1 MAKQLKIEIA
11 RENPDAGNWLYADL
25 ELPANEHEIRDAF
38 QRARITSF
46 GVFHEYNVYECE
58 AIPIL
63 AFRRLDSPT
72 IDELNFLA
80 KRLDGLNEEERLVLR
95 AVSPRILKVGEDEIV
110 SMKDLINMTYGLD
123 EVSIIS
129 NVSTPQQLG
138 QFVVENDMHR
148 DVEAVP
154 EESLYLLD
162 TKKVGELQQKNDGGV
177 FVDGHYIVAGEYE
190 LREIYDG
197 QNLPTEEATPWYA
210 FRLDVTR
217 PPAGDDLA
225 EVEAMAETL
234 TLPVAREDADAL
246 AQRLGLERI
255 EDCVY
260 LGFDSS
266 IPQIDAD
273 KFGDMHDFDQLNNL
287 SEMMLEMSPSDQVKF
302 KAVLSS
308 EEPQNIEQ
316 VLDIARGL
324 DQYEFAPMVEDE
336 AHFFKSYL
344 LRHLDTQVDPK
355 WLDTLLLRNEGT
367 ELLERVGG
375 TLTDYGVV
383 SSRGGSLYEPVP
395 RYEQTDVMDVRKEPV
410 VTDTDEPAETEDI
423 ILDEGQKQTIGGG

>member
-1 MAKQLKIEIA
+1 MAKQLKLEIA
-11 RENPDAGNWLYADL
+11 RENPEAGNWLYADL
-25 ELPANEHEIRDAF
+25 QLPADEHEIRDAY
-38 QRARITSF
+38 QRARITSSDI
-46 GVFHEYNVYECE
+46 FHQYQVYECE
-58 AIPIL
+58 AIPML
-63 AFRRLDSPT
+63 PFRRLDAPT

-95 AVSPRILKVGEDEIV
+95 AISPKIMKVGEDELV

-129 NVSTPQQLG
+129 NVRTPQQLG
-138 QFVVENDMHR
+138 QFVIENDLHR

-162 TKKVGELQQKNDGGV
+162 TKKIGELQQRNDGGV

-197 QNLPTEEATPWYA
+197 QHLPTEEATPWYA
-210 FRLDVTR
+210 FKLDVTR

-225 EVEAMAETL
+225 EVEAIAETL
-234 TLPVAREDADAL
+234 SLPVAREDADAL
-246 AQRLGLERI
+246 ARRLGLERI

-260 LGFDSS
+260 LGFESS

-273 KFGDMHDFDQLNNL
+273 KFGDMHDFDKLNNL

-302 KAVLSS
+302 KAVLSA
-308 EEPQNIEQ
+308 EEPENIGQ

-344 LRHLDTQVDPK
+344 IRHLDTKVDPK
-355 WLDTLLLRNEGT
+355 WLDTLLARNEGT
-367 ELLERVGG
+367 ELLERLGG

-383 SSRGGSLYEPVP
+383 SSRGGHLYEPVS
-395 RYEQTDVMDVRKEPV
+395 RYEQTDDMNVHKEPT
-410 VTDTDEPAETEDI
+410 VTEEYETTEETI
-423 ILDEGQKQTIGGG
+423 QNEHKQTIGGN

>member
-1 MAKQLKIEIA
+1 MAKQLKLEIA
-11 RENPDAGNWLYADL
+11 RENPEAGNWLYADL
-25 ELPANEHEIRDAF
+25 QLPADEHEIRDAY
-38 QRARITSF
+38 QRARITSSDI
-46 GVFHEYNVYECE
+46 FHQYQVYECE
-58 AIPIL
+58 AIPML
-63 AFRRLDSPT
+63 PFRRLDAPT

-95 AVSPRILKVGEDEIV
+95 AISPKIMKVGEDELV

-129 NVSTPQQLG
+129 NVRTPQQLG
-138 QFVVENDMHR
+138 QFVIENDLHR

-162 TKKVGELQQKNDGGV
+162 TKKIGELQQRNDGGV
-177 FVDGHYIVAGEYE
+177 FVDGHYIVASEYE

-197 QNLPTEEATPWYA
+197 QHLPTEEATPWYA

-225 EVEAMAETL
+225 EVEAIAETL
-234 TLPVAREDADAL
+234 SLPVAREDADAL
-246 AQRLGLERI
+246 ARRLGLERI

-260 LGFDSS
+260 LGFESS

-273 KFGDMHDFDQLNNL
+273 KFGDMHDFDKLNNL

-302 KAVLSS
+302 KAVLSA
-308 EEPQNIEQ
+308 EEPENIGQ

-344 LRHLDTQVDPK
+344 IRHLDTKVDPK
-355 WLDTLLLRNEGT
+355 WLDTLLARNEGT
-367 ELLERVGG
+367 ELLERLGG

-383 SSRGGSLYEPVP
+383 SSRGGHLYEPVS
-395 RYEQTDVMDVRKEPV
+395 RYEQTDDMNVHKEPT
-410 VTDTDEPAETEDI
+410 VTEEYETTEETI
-423 ILDEGQKQTIGGG
+423 QNEHKQTIGGN

>member
-1 MAKQLKIEIA
+1 MAKQLKLEIA
-11 RENPDAGNWLYADL
+11 RENPEAGNWLYADL
-25 ELPANEHEIRDAF
+25 QLPADEHEIRDAY
-38 QRARITSF
+38 QRARITSSDI
-46 GVFHEYNVYECE
+46 FHQYQVYECE
-58 AIPIL
+58 AIPML
-63 AFRRLDSPT
+63 PFRRLDAPT

-95 AVSPRILKVGEDEIV
+95 AISPKIMKVGEDELV

-129 NVSTPQQLG
+129 NVRTPQQLG
-138 QFVVENDMHR
+138 QFVIENDLHR

-162 TKKVGELQQKNDGGV
+162 TKKIGELQQRNDGGV
-177 FVDGHYIVAGEYE
+177 FVDGHYIVASEYE

-197 QNLPTEEATPWYA
+197 QHLPTEEATPWYA

-225 EVEAMAETL
+225 EVEAIAETL
-234 TLPVAREDADAL
+234 SLPVAREDADAL
-246 AQRLGLERI
+246 ARRLGLERI

-260 LGFDSS
+260 LGFESS

-273 KFGDMHDFDQLNNL
+273 KFGDMHDFDKLNNL

-302 KAVLSS
+302 KAVLSA
-308 EEPQNIEQ
+308 EEPENIGQ

-344 LRHLDTQVDPK
+344 IRHLDTKVDPK
-355 WLDTLLLRNEGT
+355 WLDTLLARNEGT
-367 ELLERVGG
+367 ELLERLGG

-383 SSRGGSLYEPVP
+383 SSRGGHLYEPVS
-395 RYEQTDVMDVRKEPV
+395 RYEQTDDMNVHKEPT
-410 VTDTDEPAETEDI
+410 VTEEYETTEETI
-423 ILDEGQKQTIGGG
+423 QNEHKQTIGGH

>member
-1 MAKQLKIEIA
+1 MAKQLKLEIA
-11 RENPDAGNWLYADL
+11 RENPEAGNWLYADL
-25 ELPANEHEIRDAF
+25 QLPADEHEIRDAY
-38 QRARITSF
+38 QRARITSSDI
-46 GVFHEYNVYECE
+46 FHQYQVYECE
-58 AIPIL
+58 AIPML
-63 AFRRLDSPT
+63 PFRRLDAPT

-95 AVSPRILKVGEDEIV
+95 AISPKIMKVGEDELV

-129 NVSTPQQLG
+129 NVRTPQQLG
-138 QFVVENDMHR
+138 QFVIENDLHR

-162 TKKVGELQQKNDGGV
+162 TKKIGELQQRNDGGV

-197 QNLPTEEATPWYA
+197 QHLPTEEATPWYA

-225 EVEAMAETL
+225 EVEAIAETL
-234 TLPVAREDADAL
+234 SLPVAREDADAL
-246 AQRLGLERI
+246 ARRLGLERI

-260 LGFDSS
+260 LGFESS

-273 KFGDMHDFDQLNNL
+273 KFGDMHDFDKLNNL

-302 KAVLSS
+302 KAVLSA
-308 EEPQNIEQ
+308 EEPENIGQ

-344 LRHLDTQVDPK
+344 IRHLDTKVDPK
-355 WLDTLLLRNEGT
+355 WLDTLLARNEGT
-367 ELLERVGG
+367 ELLERLGG

-383 SSRGGSLYEPVP
+383 SSRGGHLYEPVS
-395 RYEQTDVMDVRKEPV
+395 RYEQTDDMNVHKEPT
-410 VTDTDEPAETEDI
+410 VTEEYETTEETI
-423 ILDEGQKQTIGGG
+423 QNEHKQTIGGN

>member
-1 MAKQLKIEIA
+1 MAKQLKLEIA
-11 RENPDAGNWLYADL
+11 RENPEAGNWLYADL
-25 ELPANEHEIRDAF
+25 QLPADEHEIRDAY
-38 QRARITSF
+38 QRARITSSDI
-46 GVFHEYNVYECE
+46 FHQYQVYECE
-58 AIPIL
+58 AIPML
-63 AFRRLDSPT
+63 PFRRLDAPT

-95 AVSPRILKVGEDEIV
+95 AISPKIMKVGEDELV

-129 NVSTPQQLG
+129 NVRTPQQLG
-138 QFVVENDMHR
+138 QFVIENDLHR

-162 TKKVGELQQKNDGGV
+162 TKKIGELQQRNDGGV

-197 QNLPTEEATPWYA
+197 QHLPTEEATPWYA

-234 TLPVAREDADAL
+234 SLPVAREDADAL
-246 AQRLGLERI
+246 ARRLGLERI

-260 LGFDSS
+260 LGFESS

-273 KFGDMHDFDQLNNL
+273 KFGDMHDFDKLNNL
-287 SEMMLEMSPSDQVKF
+287 SEMMLEMSPSDQVQF
-302 KAVLSS
+302 KAVLSA
-308 EEPQNIEQ
+308 EEPENIEQ

-344 LRHLDTQVDPK
+344 IRHLDTKVDPK
-355 WLDTLLLRNEGT
+355 WLDTLLARNEGT
-367 ELLERVGG
+367 ELLERLGG

-383 SSRGGSLYEPVP
+383 SSRGGHLYEPVS
-395 RYEQTDVMDVRKEPV
+395 RYEQTDDMNVHKEPT
-410 VTDTDEPAETEDI
+410 VTEEYETTEETI
-423 ILDEGQKQTIGGG
+423 QNEHKQTIGGN

>member
-1 MAKQLKIEIA
+1 MAKQLKLEIA
-11 RENPDAGNWLYADL
+11 RENPEAGNWLYADL
-25 ELPANEHEIRDAF
+25 QLPADEHEIRDAY
-38 QRARITSF
+38 QRARITSSDI
-46 GVFHEYNVYECE
+46 FHQYQVYECE
-58 AIPIL
+58 AIPML
-63 AFRRLDSPT
+63 PFRRLDAPT

-95 AVSPRILKVGEDEIV
+95 AISPKIMKVGEDELV

-129 NVSTPQQLG
+129 NVRTPQQLG
-138 QFVVENDMHR
+138 QFVIENDLHR

-162 TKKVGELQQKNDGGV
+162 TKKIGELQQRNDGGV

-197 QNLPTEEATPWYA
+197 QHLPTEEATPWYA

-234 TLPVAREDADAL
+234 SLPIAREDADAL
-246 AQRLGLERI
+246 ARRLGLERI

-260 LGFDSS
+260 LGFESS

-273 KFGDMHDFDQLNNL
+273 KFGDMHDFDKLNNL

-302 KAVLSS
+302 KAVLSA
-308 EEPQNIEQ
+308 EEPENIGQ

-344 LRHLDTQVDPK
+344 IRHLDTKVDPK
-355 WLDTLLLRNEGT
+355 WLDTLLARNEGT
-367 ELLERVGG
+367 ELLERLGG

-383 SSRGGSLYEPVP
+383 SSRGGHLYEPVS
-395 RYEQTDVMDVRKEPV
+395 RYEQTDDMNVHKEPT
-410 VTDTDEPAETEDI
+410 VTEEYETTEETI
-423 ILDEGQKQTIGGG
+423 QNEHKQTIGGN

>member
-1 MAKQLKIEIA
+1 MAKQIKLEIA
-11 RENPDAGNWLYADL
+11 RVNPVAGNWLYADL
-25 ELPANEHEIRDAF
+25 QLPADELEIRDAY
-38 QRARITSF
+38 QRARITRSDI
-46 GVFHEYNVYECE
+46 FHQYQVYECE
-58 AIPIL
+58 AIPML
-63 AFRRLDSPT
+63 PFRRLDAPT
-72 IDELNFLA
+72 MDELNFLA

-95 AVSPRILKVGEDEIV
+95 AISPKIMKVGEDELV

-123 EVSIIS
+123 EVSVIS

-138 QFVVENDMHR
+138 QFVIENDLHR

-154 EESLYLLD
+154 EDSLYLLD
-162 TKKVGELQQKNDGGV
+162 TKKIGELQQRNDGGV
-177 FVDGHYIVAGEYE
+177 FVDGNYVVAGEYE
-190 LREIYDG
+190 LREVYDG
-197 QNLPTEEATPWYA
+197 QHLPTEEATPWYA

-217 PPAGDDLA
+217 PPAGDNLA
-225 EVEAMAETL
+225 EIEAMAETL
-234 TLPVAREDADAL
+234 SLPVAREEADAL

-260 LGFDSS
+260 LGFESS

-273 KFGDMHDFDQLNNL
+273 KYGDMHNFDQLNNL

-308 EEPQNIEQ
+308 EEPENIEQ

-324 DQYEFAPMVEDE
+324 VQYEFAPMVEDE

-344 LRHLDTQVDPK
+344 LRHLDTKVDPK
-355 WLDTLLLRNEGT
+355 WLDSLLARNEGT
-367 ELLERVGG
+367 ELLERLGG

-383 SSRGGSLYEPVP
+383 SSRGGHLYEPVS
-395 RYEQTDVMDVRKEPV
+395 RYEQTDSMDVRKEPV
-410 VTDTDEPAETEDI
+410 VTEDYEPTEAEEVI
-423 ILDEGQKQTIGGG
+423 PNEIKQTIGGN

>member
-1 MAKQLKIEIA
+1 
-11 RENPDAGNWLYADL
+11 
-25 ELPANEHEIRDAF
+25 
-38 QRARITSF
+38 
-46 GVFHEYNVYECE
+46 
-58 AIPIL
+58 
-63 AFRRLDSPT
+63 
-72 IDELNFLA
+72 
-80 KRLDGLNEEERLVLR
+80 
-95 AVSPRILKVGEDEIV
+95 
-110 SMKDLINMTYGLD
+110 MTYGLD

-138 QFVVENDMHR
+138 QFVIENDMHK
-148 DVEAVP
+148 DVGAVP

-177 FVDGHYIVAGEYE
+177 FMDGHYIVAGEYE

-217 PPAGDDLA
+217 PPAGDDLG
-225 EVEAMAETL
+225 EVEAMAKTL
-234 TLPVAREDADAL
+234 DLPVSREDADAL
-246 AQRLGLERI
+246 AQKLGMERI

-273 KFGDMHDFDQLNNL
+273 KFGDMRGFEQLNSL
-287 SEMMLEMSPSDQVKF
+287 SQMMVEMTPSDQVKF

-316 VLDIARGL
+316 ILDIARGL

-344 LRHLDTQVDPK
+344 QRHLDSKVDPR
-355 WLDTLLLRNEGT
+355 WLDTLLLRTEGT

-383 SSRGGSLYEPVP
+383 STRGGTLYEPVS
-395 RYEQTDVMDVRKEPV
+395 RYEQTGGMDVHREPA
-410 VTDTDEPAETEDI
+410 VTEEFETAETEEMI
-423 ILDEGQKQTIGGG
+423 PNEHKQTIGGS